1 MPSSPILELQRQ
13 YELLEMEYN
22 HEKELFLQQADRTDL
37 DKKVRRGI
45 CWFPLS
51 VGRSYYNSLNQYV
64 VEVFRTEN
72 TDVDHHFEFGRPVMF
87 FDADTVNGQTRNLPF
102 TGTVNY
108 VDEDRM
114 VVILP
119 GPEALASLQGAL
131 RLGVQLSFDENI
143 FKLMFA
149 SLRAV
154 MNDKN
159 GRLAELRDIFHGTRP
174 AGELTFTPL
183 RFPWLNSTQESAVN
197 KVLRA
202 KDVAIVHGPPGTG
215 KTTTLVEAIYETL
228 HRENVFVLC
237 WERLLALVLISVLVV

>member
-87 FDADTVNGQTRNLPF
+87 FDAEPSTD
-102 TGTVNY
+102 
-108 VDEDRM
+108 
-114 VVILP
+114 
-119 GPEALASLQGAL
+119 
-131 RLGVQLSFDENI
+131 
-143 FKLMFA
+143 
-149 SLRAV
+149 
-154 MNDKN
+154 
-159 GRLAELRDIFHGTRP
+159 RP
-174 AGELTFTPL
+174 ATSPSPA
-183 RFPWLNSTQESAVN
+183 R
-197 KVLRA
+197 
-202 KDVAIVHGPPGTG
+202 
-215 KTTTLVEAIYETL
+215 
-228 HRENVFVLC
+228 
-237 WERLLALVLISVLVV
+237 